1 LSWPK
6 EPEATKPFG
15 NRFDKL
21 TVLSQ
26 TLSVIEG
33 SKGEGPKAPRKI
45 EGRIPSLG
53 ALRSSALCSKL
64 FALCFFYKR
73 RGFFRPQPSM

>member
-1 LSWPK
+1 MSWPK

-15 NRFDKL
+15 NPFDRL

-33 SKGEGPKAPRKI
+33 SKVEGLEAPSLSRASRSRGRI
-45 EGRIPSLG
+45 EGGNRGARPS
-53 ALRSSALCSKL
+53 ARCSAL
-64 FALCFFYKR
+64 
-73 RGFFRPQPSM
+73 